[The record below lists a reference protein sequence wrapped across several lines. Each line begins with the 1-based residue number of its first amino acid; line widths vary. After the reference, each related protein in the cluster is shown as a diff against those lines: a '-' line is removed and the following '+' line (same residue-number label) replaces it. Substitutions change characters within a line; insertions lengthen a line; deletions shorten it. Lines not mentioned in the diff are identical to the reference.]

1 MVKIDTKDKKILF
14 QLTLNS
20 RQSYNQIAKKVGL
33 TKDVVAYRIKKLQE
47 NGVIINFFANVNPY
61 ALGFATIR
69 FFYNYRFINPTKK
82 KEIID
87 YMISSKNTWAVSS
100 TEGNYNLQ
108 VNMFIEIQKPEKF
121 INFYDDI
128 QMRFREYFDNQFGTL
143 LTRGNIYN
151 LSFYFDTN
159 PNLNKITLKSEFKQ
173 VKIDNDDI
181 KILQILSQNS
191 RISTIEISKQLS
203 LSSKTI
209 KNRIQKLVKANYI
222 KEFTVFID
230 WSKIQ
235 LRPFFLEIN
244 LKNYKQKYDI
254 IKYIKQNKYL
264 NAVEESIGNNIDLNF
279 WFILKNVKQLQDI
292 IDDLSEKYPDSI
304 QNFKY
309 CSYIKW
315 HKWNYMPPIDL

>member
-1 MVKIDTKDKKILF
+1 MVKLDTKDKKILY
-14 QLTLNS
+14 QLTINS
-20 RQSYNQIAKKVGL
+20 RQSYNQIAKKVGI
-33 TKDVVAYRIKKLQE
+33 TKDVVAYRVKKLQDK
-47 NGVIINFFANVNPY
+47 GIIYNFFAQVNPD

-87 YMISSKNTWAVSS
+87 YMTSSQNTWAVSS

-108 VNMFIEIQKPEKF
+108 VNMFIEIQKYEKF
-121 INFYDDI
+121 INFYDNI
-128 QMRFREYFDNQFGTL
+128 QIKFREYFDNQIGTI
-143 LTRGNIYN
+143 LTRGTVYN
-151 LSFYFDTN
+151 LSFYFDNNTN
-159 PNLNKITLKSEFKQ
+159 PKKNKLKSEFKKI
-173 VKIDNDDI
+173 KIDIEDL

-191 RISTIEISKQLS
+191 RIPTIEISKQLN

-222 KEFTVFID
+222 KEFTIFID

-244 LKNYKQKYDI
+244 LKNYNQKYDI
-254 IKYIKQNKYL
+254 INYIKQNPYL
-264 NAVEESIGNNIDLNF
+264 NAIEESIGHNIDLNF
-279 WFILKNVKQLQDI
+279 WFILKNVQQLQNI
-292 IDDLSEKYPDSI
+292 IDDLSEKFPESI

-315 HKWNYMPPIDL
+315 HKWNHMPPIKI